1 MCDQAKAV
9 LIQNC
14 YLAVSLGLQPKK
26 SPDECAAQGVGQTR
40 QGRLYMLDGGMICLP
55 DPDTLLKVGKTRHL
69 AYPTLFRMQWKTI
82 LKDHVKELFHSSPPK
97 WRTLCHCVSRLNG
110 QRPHPTLFMGGYSSR
125 ENSIE
130 NIDIQ
135 HISLDPKDF

>member
-26 SPDECAAQGVGQTR
+26 SPDEYAAQGVGQTR

-97 WRTLCHCVSRLNG
+97 WRTLCHCVSVIVSVDLMANV
-110 QRPHPTLFMGGYSSR
+110 LILLYSW
-125 ENSIE
+125 EGIVAGK
-130 NIDIQ
+130 IV
-135 HISLDPKDF
+135 LKT